1 MKPRIAW
8 VVPYLPAPATSG
20 GAIRILQLAR
30 AASEQF
36 ELHLFCRGEL
46 WERGR
51 LNDPHLRCFSS
62 VWMGRDYWP
71 LSAPG
76 LPHKV
81 HRGSPSSIYNRI
93 KSLHRQSR
101 FDGMVVEH
109 CWGARGAFE
118 LGIPTLLDEHNIESR
133 YLASW
138 FASRG
143 EQGDEVTD
151 EVRAM
156 RRWERDVWPQP
167 KILTC
172 VSEDDADE
180 MAAVR
185 HDPAHVIANGTII
198 TPGALNPPNH
208 RNGRILFVG
217 ALHHPP
223 NRDAAL
229 RLVQQVMPRVWL
241 ELPHACVDIVGPNP
255 PQELLELANENVRI
269 HGPVPKVAP
278 ILAQASVFA
287 CPLEAGAGTSL
298 KTIEALAAGVPLVST
313 YVGARGFGL
322 ESGVHYHHA
331 DTPGAMAHAIVEVL
345 RNPAKSA
352 AMCAAGRA
360 LAEGFDWRT
369 LGRRYSELIWE
380 LIK

>member
-51 LNDPHLRCFSS
+51 LNDPNLRCFSS
-62 VWMGRDYWP
+62 VWMGRDYLP
-71 LSAPG
+71 KRAPE
-76 LPHKV
+76 LPRKV
-81 HRGSPSSIYNRI
+81 RRGSPARLYRHIAA
-93 KSLHRQSR
+93 LHRQSP
-101 FDGMVVEH
+101 FAGLVLEH
-109 CWGARGAFE
+109 CWGAHGAFE
-118 LGIPTLLDEHNIESR
+118 LGIPTLLDEHNVESR
-133 YLASW
+133 YLQSW
-138 FASRG
+138 FAARG
-143 EQGDEVTD
+143 EQGEDVDAEVA
-151 EVRAM
+151 AM
-156 RRWERDVWPQP
+156 RRWERDAWPQAT
-167 KILTC
+167 KVTC
-172 VSEDDADE
+172 VSEDDAE
-180 MAAVR
+180 EIARSR
-185 HDPAHVIANGTII
+185 HDPAHVVSNGTII
-198 TPGALNPPNH
+198 TPGAVNPPTR

-217 ALHHPP
+217 AMHHPP

-229 RLVQQVMPRVWL
+229 RLVRQVMPMVWL
-241 ELPHACVDIVGPNP
+241 ELPHAQVDIVGPNP
-255 PQELLELANENVRI
+255 PAELLEMRSELVRI
-269 HGPVPKVAP
+269 HGAVPKVAP
-278 ILAQASVFA
+278 FLAQAAVFA

-331 DTPGAMAHAIVEVL
+331 DTPAAMAHAIVEVL
-345 RNPAKSA
+345 QHPAKSV

-360 LAEGFDWRT
+360 LAETFDWRL
-369 LGRRYSELIWE
+369 LGRRYRELIWE

>member
-1 MKPRIAW
+1 MKPKIAW

-71 LSAPG
+71 KNAPR
-76 LPHKV
+76 LPLKV
-81 HRGSPSSIYNRI
+81 RRGSPARLYARI
-93 KSLHRQSR
+93 KALHRQSP
-101 FDGMVVEH
+101 FAGLVLEH
-109 CWGARGAFE
+109 CWGAHGAFD
-118 LGIPTLLDEHNIESR
+118 LGIPTLLDEHNVESR

-138 FASRG
+138 FAARG
-143 EQGDEVTD
+143 EHGRDVDE
-151 EVRAM
+151 EVEAM
-156 RRWERDVWPQP
+156 RRWERDAWPQATMV
-167 KILTC
+167 TC
-172 VSEDDADE
+172 VSEYDAEDI
-180 MAAVR
+180 ARVR
-185 HDPAHVIANGTII
+185 HDPAHLVPNGTTISL
-198 TPGALNPPNH
+198 GAVNPPTR
-208 RNGRILFVG
+208 RNGRVLFVG
-217 ALHHPP
+217 AMHHPP

-229 RLVQQVMPRVWL
+229 RLVKQVMPMVWL
-241 ELPHACVDIVGPNP
+241 ELPHAQVDIVGPNP
-255 PQELLELANENVRI
+255 PAELLEERSPLVRI
-269 HGPVPKVAP
+269 HGAVPKVAP
-278 ILAQASVFA
+278 FLAQAAVFA

-331 DTPGAMAHAIVEVL
+331 DTPAAMAHAIVEVL
-345 RNPAKSA
+345 QHPAKSET
-352 AMCAAGRA
+352 MCAVGRA
-360 LAEGFDWRT
+360 LAETFDWRIV
-369 LGRRYSELIWE
+369 GRRYRELIWE
-380 LIK
+380 PIK

>member
-20 GAIRILQLAR
+20 GAIRIVQLAR
-30 AASEQF
+30 AVSEQF
-36 ELHLFCRGEL
+36 EVHLFCRGEL
-46 WERGR
+46 WERSR
-51 LNDPHLRCFSS
+51 LNDPNLRCFSS

-71 LSAPG
+71 FPEAG
-76 LPHKV
+76 LPRKV
-81 HRGSPSSIYNRI
+81 HRGSPARLYDRI
-93 KSLHRQSR
+93 RGLHRR
-101 FDGMVVEH
+101 APFAGLVLEH
-109 CWGARGAFE
+109 CWGAKGAFE
-118 LGIPTLLDEHNIESR
+118 LGIPTLLDEHNVESR

-138 FASRG
+138 FAARSDHS
-143 EQGDEVTD
+143 QDAAAEVS
-151 EVRAM
+151 AM

-167 KILTC
+167 KVLTC
-172 VSEDDADE
+172 VSPDDAEDI
-180 MAAVR
+180 AAVR
-185 HDPAHVIANGTII
+185 HDPAHVIANGTTIG
-198 TPGALNPPNH
+198 PGAVNPPTH
-208 RNGRILFVG
+208 RNGRVLFVG

-241 ELPHACVDIVGPNP
+241 EMPHVGVDIVGPSP
-255 PQELLELANENVRI
+255 PSELLELRSENVRI
-269 HGPVPKVAP
+269 HGAVPKVGP
-278 ILAQASVFA
+278 FLAQASVFA

-331 DTPGAMAHAIVEVL
+331 DTPNTMAHVILDVL

-352 AMCAAGRA
+352 PMCAAGRA
-360 LAEGFDWRT
+360 LAETFDWRL
-369 LGRRYSELIWE
+369 LGRAYRELIWE